1 MHFKTIF
8 KSLKNKDML
17 KRVMIILGIVAIYR
31 FLAQIPVPMGDALT
45 FKEAV
50 SNLLEKSD
58 FSSFLNLI
66 SGGGLASFSIILVGI
81 SPYITSSIV
90 IQLLTKAI
98 PSLEE
103 LSNDGETG
111 RRKINQWT
119 RMLTIPLAIVQSIA
133 YIFILYQST
142 LSANIASEFTPTM
155 GDWALSVTAMTAG
168 SVILMWFG
176 ELITEQGIGNG
187 ISMLIFASII
197 SQLPTTMASLGSA
210 LFDTSAGSLS
220 LFGWL
225 EISVNPTI
233 FWILLGFSVALLVVI
248 YFLVKLNEA
257 QRIVTINYAKRVHG
271 NSSYGGIKSILP
283 IKLIAAG
290 VIPVIF
296 ATAFLSLPA
305 LIGQVISSV
314 NPGNELG
321 AKLVSIF
328 SAPSA
333 NNFSAMYPDGITWQ
347 WFVYP
352 AMYFVLVFMFTYFYT
367 SIIFNTKEIA
377 DNLQKQG
384 GFIEGVRP
392 GISTAKYLSKVVNR
406 LDLFGALALGLIA
419 MLPFI
424 TDYVFIVITG
434 APIGLSISGTGLLI
448 VVTVALENLR
458 SVDSRALMI
467 TYDDC
472 KDESKDKKLA

>member
-17 KRVMIILGIVAIYR
+17 KRVMIILGIIIAYR
-31 FLAQIPVPMGDALT
+31 LLAQIPVPMGDAAT

-50 SNLLEKSD
+50 SNLLDKSD
-58 FSSFLNLI
+58 FSNFLNLI
-66 SGGGLASFSIILVGI
+66 SGGGLASFSIILVGL

-90 IQLLTKAI
+90 VQLVTKAV
-98 PSLEE
+98 PRLEE
-103 LSNDGETG
+103 LSNDGGAG
-111 RRKINQWT
+111 RKKINQWT
-119 RMLTIPLAIVQSIA
+119 RILSVPLAIIQSIA
-133 YIFILYQST
+133 YIYILYQST
-142 LSANIASEFTPTM
+142 LSANIATDFTPTFA
-155 GDWALSVTAMTAG
+155 DWALSVTAMTAG
-168 SVILMWFG
+168 SMILMWMG

-187 ISMLIFASII
+187 TSMMIFASIV
-197 SQLPTTMASLGSA
+197 SQLPSTMVSLGES
-210 LFDTSAGSLS
+210 LFDTSSGSLN

-225 EISVNPTI
+225 ELPVNPTI
-233 FWILLGFSVALLVVI
+233 FWIILGFALAMVVVI
-248 YFLVKLNEA
+248 YFLVKLNEG
-257 QRIVTINYAKRVHG
+257 QRIITINYAKRVHG

-283 IKLIAAG
+283 IKIIAAG

-305 LIGQVISSV
+305 LVGQVITSTDP
-314 NPGNELG
+314 NNEVG
-321 AKLVSIF
+321 AALVTTF

-333 NNFSAMYPDGITWQ
+333 SNFSTLYPNGITGQ

-352 AMYFVLVFMFTYFYT
+352 AMYFLLVFLFTYFYT

-392 GISTAKYLSKVVNR
+392 GLATANYLSKVVNR

-424 TDYVFIVITG
+424 TDYVFIVLTG

-458 SVDSRALMI
+458 SIDSRALMV
-467 TYDDC
+467 TYDDFGDEL
-472 KDESKDKKLA
+472 KD

>member
-8 KSLKNKDML
+8 RSFKNKDML
-17 KRVMIILGIVAIYR
+17 KRIFVILGIIVAYR
-31 FLAQIPVPMGDALT
+31 LLAQIPVPMGDAST
-45 FKEAV
+45 FREAV
-50 SNLLEKSD
+50 TNLLEKSD
-58 FSSFLNLI
+58 FSNFLNLI
-66 SGGGLASFSIILVGI
+66 SGGGLASFSIILVGL

-90 IQLLTKAI
+90 MQLLSKAI
-98 PSLEE
+98 PRLEE
-103 LSNDGETG
+103 LSEDGETG

-119 RMLTIPLAIVQSIA
+119 RILTIPLAIIQSVA

-142 LSANIASEFTPTM
+142 ISANISTDFTPTA
-155 GDWALSVTAMTAG
+155 GDWILSVTAMTAG
-168 SVILMWFG
+168 SMILMWMG

-187 ISMLIFASII
+187 ISTLIFASII
-197 SQLPTTMASLGSA
+197 SQLPNTMAQLGSA
-210 LFDTSAGSLS
+210 LADTSGGTLQ
-220 LFGWL
+220 LFGGL
-225 EISVNPTI
+225 DIPVNPTV
-233 FWILLGFSVALLVVI
+233 FWIVVGFAFAMLVVI
-248 YFLVKLNEA
+248 YLLVKLNEA
-257 QRIVTINYAKRVHG
+257 QRIITINYAKRVRG
-271 NSSYGGIKSILP
+271 NSVYGGIKSILP

-305 LIGQVISSV
+305 LIGQVITSF
-314 NPGNELG
+314 NPGNEVG
-321 AKLVSIF
+321 TWLVTVF

-333 NNFSAMYPDGITWQ
+333 ANFATMYPNGLTPQ

-352 AMYFVLVFMFTYFYT
+352 TMYFLLVFAFTYFYT

-392 GISTAKYLSKVVNR
+392 GAKTAEYLAKVVKR
-406 LDLFGALALGLIA
+406 LDFFGALALGLIA
-419 MLPFI
+419 MLPFA
-424 TDYVFIVITG
+424 TDFVFIMTTG
-434 APIGLSISGTGLLI
+434 APLGLSISGTGLLI

-467 TYDDC
+467 TYDDFTN
-472 KDESKDKKLA
+472 ES

>member
-8 KSLKNKDML
+8 KSFKNKDML
-17 KRVMIILGIVAIYR
+17 KRIGIILGIIVAYR
-31 FLAQIPVPMGDALT
+31 LLAQIPVPMGDAST
-45 FKEAV
+45 FKETV

-58 FSSFLNLI
+58 FSNFLNLI
-66 SGGGLASFSIILVGI
+66 SGGGLASFSIILVGL
-81 SPYITSSIV
+81 SPYITGSIV
-90 IQLLTKAI
+90 MQLLSKAI
-98 PSLEE
+98 PKLEE

-119 RMLTIPLAIVQSIA
+119 RMLTVPLAIIQSIA

-142 LSANIASEFTPTM
+142 ISANISTDFVPSM
-155 GDWALSVTAMTAG
+155 GDWVLSVTAMTAG
-168 SVILMWFG
+168 SLILMWMG

-197 SQLPTTMASLGSA
+197 SQLPHTMAQLGSA
-210 LFDTSAGSLS
+210 LTDTSSGALN
-220 LFGWL
+220 LFGA
-225 EISVNPTI
+225 EFPINATV
-233 FWILLGFSVALLVVI
+233 FWIIVGFAIAMLVVI
-248 YFLVKLNEA
+248 YLLVKLNEA
-257 QRIVTINYAKRVHG
+257 QRIITINYAKRVRG
-271 NSSYGGIKSILP
+271 NSMYGGIKSILP

-290 VIPVIF
+290 VVPVIF

-305 LIGQVISSV
+305 LVGQVITSLDA
-314 NPGNELG
+314 GNEVG
-321 AKLVSIF
+321 AWLTTVF

-333 NNFSAMYPDGITWQ
+333 SNYATMYPDGITGQ

-352 AMYFVLVFMFTYFYT
+352 IMYFLLVFAFTYFYT

-392 GISTAKYLSKVVNR
+392 GEKTAEYLGKVVRR
-406 LDLFGALALGLIA
+406 LDLFGALALGFIA
-419 MLPFI
+419 MLPFA
-424 TDYVFIVITG
+424 TDYVFILTTG
-434 APIGLSISGTGLLI
+434 APLGLSISGTGLLI

-467 TYDDC
+467 TYDDFQN
-472 KDESKDKKLA
+472 ES

>member
-8 KSLKNKDML
+8 RSFKNKDML
-17 KRVMIILGIVAIYR
+17 KRILIILGIIVAYR
-31 FLAQIPVPMGDALT
+31 LLAQIPVPMGDAST

-58 FSSFLNLI
+58 FSNFLNLI
-66 SGGGLASFSIILVGI
+66 SGGGLASFSIILVGL
-81 SPYITSSIV
+81 SPYITGSIV
-90 IQLLTKAI
+90 MQLLSKAV
-98 PSLEE
+98 PRLEE

-119 RMLTIPLAIVQSIA
+119 RILTVPLAIVQSVA

-142 LSANIASEFTPTM
+142 ISANISTEFVPTA
-155 GDWALSVTAMTAG
+155 GDWILSVTAMTAG
-168 SVILMWFG
+168 SLILMWMG

-197 SQLPTTMASLGSA
+197 SQLPTTMAQLGSA
-210 LFDTSAGSLS
+210 LFDTSNGALN
-220 LFGWL
+220 LFGL
-225 EISVNPTI
+225 EIPVDPTV
-233 FWILLGFSVALLVVI
+233 FWIIFGFIIAMIVVI
-248 YFLVKLNEA
+248 YFLVKINEA
-257 QRIVTINYAKRVHG
+257 QRIITVNYAKRVHG
-271 NSSYGGIKSILP
+271 NSMYGGIKSILP

-305 LIGQVISSV
+305 LVGQVITSFDA
-314 NPGNELG
+314 GNEVG
-321 AKLVSIF
+321 AWLTTVF

-333 NNFSAMYPDGITWQ
+333 SNFATMYPDGITGQ

-352 AMYFVLVFMFTYFYT
+352 IMYFLLVFAFTYFYT

-392 GISTAKYLSKVVNR
+392 GAKTAEYLSRVVRR
-406 LDLFGALALGLIA
+406 LDLFGALALGVIA
-419 MLPFI
+419 MLPFA
-424 TDYVFIVITG
+424 TDYVFILTTG
-434 APIGLSISGTGLLI
+434 APLGLSISGTGLLI

-467 TYDDC
+467 TYDDFSN
-472 KDESKDKKLA
+472 EL